1 MIFSGARRFG
11 LSLAGARAGCWR
23 WLRLPAVGVGLVCA
37 GALLVGLAAAKRAR
51 AAEECTPAVMVVR
64 HAEDEANPAGH
75 GPDVL
80 SALGKEHAALYPEL
94 FEKYL
99 AKPED
104 IGPGGAEV
112 KVCPIGKIIAIDP
125 FPNSVNS
132 GPSSNPY
139 ETIKPLVESL
149 NAERL
154 KLQEPKLE
162 IQVKDPDGVP
172 YSTVYNWNTARR
184 MRLLQNGSSTP
195 TSTVI
200 AWDKQGLNPS
210 ADDLR
215 DKSINGKKLSVYKA
229 EGWVPLLK
237 ALPTDKHVIVGSG
250 PYITPQRTNFW
261 LFSLQDPV
269 TGKFGFADTY
279 EQWFSDDHGLNWYPG
294 TMLSPEH
301 KPNDIRLGKP

>member
-11 LSLAGARAGCWR
+11 LLLAGARAGWWR
-23 WLRLPAVGVGLVCA
+23 WLRLPAVGAALVCA

-154 KLQEPKLE
+154 
-162 IQVKDPDGVP
+162 
-172 YSTVYNWNTARR
+172 
-184 MRLLQNGSSTP
+184 SSRSPSLRSKSKIPMACP
-195 TSTVI
+195 TRPCTT
-200 AWDKQGLNPS
+200 GT
-210 ADDLR
+210 LR
-215 DKSINGKKLSVYKA
+215 AV
-229 EGWVPLLK
+229 
-237 ALPTDKHVIVGSG
+237 
-250 PYITPQRTNFW
+250 
-261 LFSLQDPV
+261 
-269 TGKFGFADTY
+269 
-279 EQWFSDDHGLNWYPG
+279 
-294 TMLSPEH
+294 
-301 KPNDIRLGKP
+301 